1 MATLHIE
8 GLCKSFRDFT
18 VLDGVDLDVAAG
30 SLVAVLG
37 ASGSGKTTL
46 LRLIAGFERMD
57 RGRIVIG
64 GQVVADSGLHVAP
77 ERRGVGY
84 VMQEGALFPHLSVA
98 ENILFGVVPKARRG
112 AGRVAELLDLVGLP
126 QRYAQ
131 WQPHRLSGGEQQ
143 RAALARALAPEPK
156 LVLLDEP
163 FSALDAA
170 LRGDTRRAVAEALR
184 AVGATGIL
192 VTHDQSEALSMG
204 SKAAVLRRGRLVQVA
219 SPVELYRHPVDAE
232 LARFIGDAVLV
243 PGTAAGSVAR
253 CGLGALAIGA
263 GPSEGPVEVMV
274 RPEQIR
280 LLPPETAGCVH
291 GRVLGVTFYG
301 HDAVAEI
308 ALAGVADMTISA
320 RLFSRDLPQP
330 GEAVGIAVQG
340 AVVVYPVPGSDAAP
354 LHEGGD
360 VPGLERILP
369 RERA

>member
-1 MATLHIE
+1 MATLRIE
-8 GLCKSFRDFT
+8 ALFKSFRDVA

-30 SLVAVLG
+30 SLIAVLG

-46 LRLIAGFERMD
+46 LRLIAGFERVE
-57 RGRIVIG
+57 RGRIAIG
-64 GQVVADSGLHVAP
+64 GQLVAAAGLHVAP

-98 ENILFGVVPKARRG
+98 DNILFGVTPRARRG
-112 AGRVAELLDLVGLP
+112 AGRVADLLDLVGLP

-143 RAALARALAPEPK
+143 RVALARALAPEPK

-204 SKAAVLRRGRLVQVA
+204 SKVAVLRRGRLVQVA
-219 SPVELYRHPVDAE
+219 TPVELYRHPVDSE
-232 LARFIGDAVLV
+232 LARFIGEAVLV
-243 PGTAAGSVAR
+243 PGTASANVAR
-253 CGLGALAIGA
+253 CGLGALTIGA
-263 GPSEGPVEVMV
+263 GPGEGPVEVMV

-280 LLPPETAGCVH
+280 LLPDTAGCAQ

-301 HDAVAEI
+301 HDAVVEI
-308 ALAGVADMTISA
+308 ALAGAAETSIAA
-320 RLFSRDLPQP
+320 RLFSGNLPEP
-330 GEAVGIAVQG
+330 GETVGIAVQG
-340 AVVVYPVPGSDAAP
+340 AVVAYPVSQSGAAP
-354 LHEGGD
+354 SQEGSG
-360 VPGLERILP
+360 VSGAENFFT
-369 RERA
+369 A

>member
-1 MATLHIE
+1 MATLHVE
-8 GLCKSFRDFT
+8 GLCKSFRDFA
-18 VLDGVDLDVAAG
+18 VLDGVNLDVAAG

-46 LRLIAGFERMD
+46 LRLIAGFERVE
-57 RGRIVIG
+57 RGRIAIG
-64 GQVVADSGLHVAP
+64 GQLVADAGLHMAP

-98 ENILFGVVPKARRG
+98 ENILFGVASKAQRG
-112 AGRVAELLDLVGLP
+112 AGRVADLLDLVGLP

-143 RAALARALAPEPK
+143 RVALARALAPEPK

-204 SKAAVLRRGRLVQVA
+204 SKVAVLRRGRLVQVA
-219 SPVELYRHPVDAE
+219 TPIELYRHPVDAE
-232 LARFIGDAVLV
+232 LARFIGEAVLL
-243 PGTAAGSVAR
+243 PGTASGNVAH
-253 CGLGALAIGA
+253 CGLGSLAIGT
-263 GPSEGPVEVMV
+263 GPGEGPVEVMV
-274 RPEQIR
+274 RPEQIG
-280 LLPPETAGCVH
+280 LLPPGSVGCAQ

-301 HDAVAEI
+301 HDAVVEI
-308 ALAGVADMTISA
+308 ALAGAAGTAISA
-320 RLFSRDLPQP
+320 RLFSANLPEP
-330 GEAVGIAVQG
+330 GEAVGVAVQG
-340 AVVVYPVPGSDAAP
+340 AVVAYPVPRSGAAP
-354 LHEGGD
+354 LHDGSV
-360 VPGLERILP
+360 VPGMENSLP

>member
-1 MATLHIE
+1 MATLQIE
-8 GLCKSFRDFT
+8 NLCKSFRDVP
-18 VLDGVDLDVAAG
+18 VLEGVDLDVAAG

-46 LRLIAGFERMD
+46 LRLIAGFERLD
-57 RGRIVIG
+57 RGRIAIG
-64 GQVVADSGLHVAP
+64 GQVVAAPGLHVAP

-98 ENILFGVVPKARRG
+98 DNILFGVASKAQRS
-112 AGRVAELLDLVGLP
+112 AGRVAALLDLVGLP
-126 QRYAQ
+126 QRYAS
-131 WQPHRLSGGEQQ
+131 WQPHLLSGGEQQ
-143 RAALARALAPEPK
+143 RVALARALAPEPK

-204 SKAAVLRRGRLVQVA
+204 SQVAVLRRGRLVQVA
-219 SPVELYRHPVDAE
+219 TPMELYRRPVDAE
-232 LARFIGDAVLV
+232 LARFIGEAVLV
-243 PGTAAGSVAR
+243 PGTAAGNVAR

-263 GPSEGPVEVMV
+263 GPGEGPVEIMV

-280 LLPPETAGCVH
+280 LLPPDTEGCAR
-291 GRVLGVTFYG
+291 GQVLGVTFYG

-308 ALAGVADMTISA
+308 ALAGAADTTISA
-320 RLFSRDLPQP
+320 RLFSSDLPAP
-330 GEAVGIAVQG
+330 GEAIGVAVQG
-340 AVVVYPVPGSDAAP
+340 TVVAYPRQASDEVPSP
-354 LHEGGD
+354 EH
-360 VPGLERILP
+360 ILP
-369 RERA
+369 RECA